1 MLGSLEGLSNKKMR
15 FFFLSF
21 KFFFFFVNYFAYKH
35 ILFYHDITILC
46 SPILTL
52 LEHIWFKINNSL
64 LKK

>member
-1 MLGSLEGLSNKKMR
+1 MLGSLEGLSNKKWG
-15 FFFLSF
+15 FFLSF
-21 KFFFFFVNYFAYKH
+21 KFFFFVNYFAYKH